1 MNDDPR
7 YPVGPFEAPPG
18 PLPEAARQG
27 LIGEMKAAPA
37 ALRAAFSG
45 LNPAQID
52 TAYRPGGW
60 TVRQVSHHVPD
71 SHLNAYVRF
80 CLALTEDEPTIK
92 PYAEDRWAELKLSR
106 TAPVEMSLD
115 LLELVH
121 RRMVLVL
128 REITPPE
135 WSRRLRHPERGLVD
149 LDWMLAMYEWHS
161 RHHVGHVTALRKR
174 MGWA

>member
-1 MNDDPR
+1 MDDLR
-7 YPVGPFEAPPG
+7 YPVGTFDAPKST
-18 PLPEAARQG
+18 LSAAQRSAY
-27 LIGEMKAAPA
+27 IDVIERAPA
-37 ALRAAFSG
+37 ALRAAVLG
-45 LNPAQID
+45 LGPSQLD
-52 TAYRPGGW
+52 TPYRPGGW

-128 REITPPE
+128 REISPPE

-161 RHHVGHVTALRKR
+161 RHHVGHVTALRQR